1 MTATTTSV
9 TGPKPTALPVL
20 LVDTS
25 TWSLA
30 FRRDS
35 VESLPEVVALRSALA
50 AGDDV
55 VVTGLIV
62 QELLQGFAG
71 PKQRDL
77 LLDQF
82 RHLRTLT
89 PKRGDHELAA
99 DLHKE
104 CRRGGVQLG
113 TVDALLAA
121 LCVAHRCT
129 MLTNDHDFHHA
140 ARIIDLEVWTPPVT

>member
-1 MTATTTSV
+1 MTKL
-9 TGPKPTALPVL
+9 G
-20 LVDTS
+20 
-25 TWSLA
+25 
-30 FRRDS
+30 
-35 VESLPEVVALRSALA
+35 

-55 VVTGLIV
+55 VVTGPII

-82 RHLRTLT
+82 RHLRTLS

-99 DLHKE
+99 DLHNT
-104 CRRGGVQLG
+104 CRRGGVRLG
-113 TVDALLAA
+113 TVDALIAA

-129 MLTNDHDFHHA
+129 LLTNDRDFHHA
-140 ARIIDLEVWTPPVT
+140 ARIIDLDVWSAPDI